1 MIKFKNEGYDL
12 NCNVSR
18 KFLHEAI
25 DEMAMEIDFEMVD
38 MDEFYD
44 WVEQAHDLVSTQD
57 EKGLDRLIDPTD
69 EGNYF
74 ILIEAQNLMDALD
87 NIGYDYNVSTSTKSM
102 YIINDDEDE
111 VRISDHKKDLFNTV
125 GVVTKNGEVTS
136 KELSEHGIELPEGVY
151 IL

>member
-18 KFLHEAI
+18 RFLHEAI
-25 DEMAMEIDFEMVD
+25 DQESMEIDLEMVD
-38 MDEFYD
+38 EDELYE
-44 WVEQAHDLVSTQD
+44 WVEQAHALVSAQD

-74 ILIEAQNLMDALD
+74 ILIKAQNLMDALD
-87 NIGYDYNVSTSTKSM
+87 ESGYDYNVSASTKSM
-102 YIINDDEDE
+102 YITNDDDDE

-125 GVVTKNGEVTS
+125 GIVTENGEITS
-136 KELSEHGIELPEGVY
+136 AKLAEHGILLDEGVY
-151 IL
+151 VL